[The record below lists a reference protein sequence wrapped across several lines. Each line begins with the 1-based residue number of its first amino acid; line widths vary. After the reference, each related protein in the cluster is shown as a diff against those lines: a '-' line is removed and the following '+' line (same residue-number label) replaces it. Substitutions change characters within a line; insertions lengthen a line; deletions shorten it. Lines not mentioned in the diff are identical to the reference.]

1 MAIDVCF
8 FNIVSNTIPDTQDK
22 ATSYVEAHAT
32 SRDKALCFK
41 PSLVHISFLCL
52 LDEIN
57 ELLQYLDVEALIAQC
72 ENVMACEK
80 ENIKLFSDVRMKKL
94 NEYNNSLLILSS
106 LNSFITW
113 SNHSILRILL
123 SNLSSE
129 AVRLLDEFAS
139 RLDPLQSIASYP
151 IPHFSSSMVPDVP
164 DYSSTHT
171 VLAIRCDQELC
182 NCTLQ
187 YVYDMQSVMMEKCD
201 ITQHCLQLLAVRND
215 PTILYWTIPKCVV
228 NLISKQVPLHS
239 EYLYSRGILE
249 GLIYPKLQLSS
260 DDDVRIG
267 SLAFVVK
274 GGGSDEQVYLYSH

>member
-1 MAIDVCF
+1 M
-8 FNIVSNTIPDTQDK
+8 FNIVSNSIPDTQDK

-32 SRDKALCFK
+32 SHDQTLYFK
-41 PSLVHISFLCL
+41 PSLVHIAFLCL
-52 LDEIN
+52 LDEVN
-57 ELLQYLDVEALIAQC
+57 ELLQYLDVEALITQC
-72 ENVMACEK
+72 KNVMACEK
-80 ENIKLFSDVRMKKL
+80 ENIKLFSDVQLKKL

-123 SNLSSE
+123 SKLSSE
-129 AVRLLDEFAS
+129 ATQLLDEFDS

-164 DYSSTHT
+164 DDTSTYT
-171 VLAIRCDQELC
+171 ILAVRCDQELYD
-182 NCTLQ
+182 CTLQ
-187 YVYDMQSVMMEKCD
+187 YVYDMQSVIMEKCD

-215 PTILYWTIPKCVV
+215 PTIFYWTIPRCVV
-228 NLISKQVPLHS
+228 NLISKQVSLHS

-249 GLIYPKLQLSS
+249 GLVYPKLLLSS
-260 DDDVRIG
+260 GDDVRIG